1 MTHGPTD
8 VEFEDQTILAI
19 AGGRKDDSGKERF
32 DLLPPELLFG
42 VSEVLTY
49 GAAKYAPRNWERGM
63 SWGRVFGA
71 LMRHM
76 WAWWRGER
84 IDAESGLPHLAHAGC
99 CVAFLM
105 AYEAR
110 RIGADD
116 RLVLVPA
123 SNPAA
128 KDWGLSEQSQATV
141 NAIKRN
147 HAADEG
153 LPFNRHIATSHV
165 LCVQWDGYVLD
176 PARWEPAFLEYD
188 YIGALWPHFGDAMRV
203 GNGGFSLRSRRLL
216 EACATLDIGN
226 EAEDVAICRTHRP
239 ALEQRF
245 GLRFAPEDVARHFA
259 FERAAPQGDEFGFH
273 GAFNMVAR
281 IPSADLANVLAGL
294 EPGVLNRR
302 EHREMLGRALRRG
315 DLRLAWIIWQRL
327 RHPAA
332 RRR

>member
-1 MTHGPTD
+1 MP
-8 VEFEDQTILAI
+8 A
-19 AGGRKDDSGKERF
+19 R
-32 DLLPPELLFG
+32 
-42 VSEVLTY
+42 VLTQPSDACVELPTVTL
-49 GAAKYAPRNWERGM
+49 AAV
-63 SWGRVFGA
+63 SDVA
-71 LMRHM
+71 LAATAR
-76 WAWWRGER
+76 A
-84 IDAESGLPHLAHAGC
+84 LA
-99 CVAFLM
+99 V
-105 AYEAR
+105 
-110 RIGADD
+110 
-116 RLVLVPA
+116 
-123 SNPAA
+123 
-128 KDWGLSEQSQATV
+128 SQAGLRFAEALLLTSREPPHRLC
-141 NAIKRN
+141 ATLRKIEPITSR
-147 HAADEG
+147 HAYSRFMVHD
-153 LPFNRHIATSHV
+153 LHRHIATSHV